1 MSVVVG
7 SSGCQWLLAAVGVSG
22 GWQQWV
28 VVYNSRCGHRV
39 LLDSVPG
46 LTPPLSCQRW
56 VLVAAVVVVY
66 NSRCGHRVLLEKVG
80 LKCILKACFLFF

>member
-1 MSVVVG
+1 MVGGTSGCQWVSVVVG

-39 LLDSVPG
+39 LL
-46 LTPPLSCQRW
+46 
-56 VLVAAVVVVY
+56 
-66 NSRCGHRVLLEKVG
+66 EKVG